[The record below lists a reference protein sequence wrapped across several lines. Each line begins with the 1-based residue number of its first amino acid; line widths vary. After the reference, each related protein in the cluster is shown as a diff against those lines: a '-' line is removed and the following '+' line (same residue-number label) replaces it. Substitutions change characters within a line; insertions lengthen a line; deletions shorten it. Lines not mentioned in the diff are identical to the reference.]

1 MIYLFAVHAYSHGI
15 THNGGA
21 SFFCSDLLTRAR
33 LLLWQVLRHLL
44 ARGVAC
50 RFRSMMAVEWHET
63 SMRSRAAASR
73 ERQGILTSLR
83 ACGVRVVREVR

>member
-1 MIYLFAVHAYSHGI
+1 MYTHTDSH
-15 THNGGA
+15 NAGA
-21 SFFCSDLLTRAR
+21 CFFCSDLLTRAH

-50 RFRSMMAVEWHET
+50 RFRSMMAIEWHET

-83 ACGVRVVREVR
+83 AGGVRAVREVR

>member
-1 MIYLFAVHAYSHGI
+1 MLYLFAVHTHTDS
-15 THNGGA
+15 HNGGA
-21 SFFCSDLLTRAR
+21 SFILLLRLAHEAR

>member
-15 THNGGA
+15 TQRG
-21 SFFCSDLLTRAR
+21 RI
-33 LLLWQVLRHLL
+33 LLLLRLAHESAPWQVLRHLL

-63 SMRSRAAASR
+63 SVRSRLAASR